1 MKKSIVLSVFLFAQL
16 ASAQDLS
23 PQNLLSIC
31 QGKSNPSQAPS
42 STSLKLVN
50 VENKDL
56 MIIDK
61 GFCQEYLKQ
70 QSEIKVSQVAET
82 LEKGIGQTD
91 LNSCPPEKKIG
102 PESDKWKVRFYAS
115 HSFTT
120 YFNSDINFQSSR
132 YNVEI
137 KDYEW
142 AERGSREFFTLE
154 EWKKPGSNPFQMID
168 EPTNTFTV
176 SLEKDGHEFF
186 LSAFHPKFL
195 QANDQVKHI
204 KGTID
209 GVAVDEVAPINKPF
223 DGYNQS
229 PGESELVR
237 NQNTHKQMT
246 FELGY
251 GHRFTLLDS
260 KIGSLNYVP
269 SIGLGVMVGENV
281 TVMVKEGQWWDFDE
295 YQDKHG
301 IQGFGG
307 SITNRLEFN
316 TPKERFGVFY
326 ENKIGYYHQK
336 HGFLDGTQEYNL
348 GFMGNSVGMKF
359 MINNPNNKKKSGPTL

>member
-1 MKKSIVLSVFLFAQL
+1 MKKSVILSLVLFSQL
-16 ASAQDLS
+16 DSAQDLS
-23 PQNLLSIC
+23 PKSLLSIC
-31 QGKSNPSQAPS
+31 QGKTSSEAP
-42 STSLKLVN
+42 STSLKVMN
-50 VENKDL
+50 IDNQNL
-56 MIIDK
+56 MIMDK
-61 GFCQEYLKQ
+61 GFCQQYLKQ
-70 QSEIKVSQVAET
+70 QSEIQVSEVAET
-82 LEKGIGQTD
+82 LDRGLLKPEPS
-91 LNSCPPEKKIG
+91 NCPPEK
-102 PESDKWKVRFYAS
+102 ELVLNVDKWKIRFYAS

-120 YFNSDINFQSSR
+120 YFNSDMNFQSSR
-132 YNVEI
+132 YNVEV

-142 AERGSREFFTLE
+142 AERGSREYFTLE
-154 EWKKPGSNPFQMID
+154 EWKKDGSNPFQMID

-195 QANDQVKHI
+195 QASDQVKHI

-209 GVAVDEVAPINKPF
+209 GIAVDGVAPVNAPF
-223 DGYNQS
+223 DGYNQT

-251 GHRFTLLDS
+251 GHRFKLLDS
-260 KIGSLNYVP
+260 KFGSIDYIP
-269 SIGLGVMVGENV
+269 SIGAGVMVGENV

-295 YQDKHG
+295 YKDKHG

-326 ENKIGYYHQK
+326 ENKIGLYHQK

-348 GFMGNSVGMKF
+348 GFVGNSVGMKF
-359 MINNPNNKKKSGPTL
+359 MLHNPNNKKKSAPTL

>member
-1 MKKSIVLSVFLFAQL
+1 MKKSAILSLVLFSQL

-23 PQNLLSIC
+23 PKSLLSMC
-31 QGKSNPSQAPS
+31 QGKTSSEEPSP
-42 STSLKLVN
+42 STSLKMMN
-50 VENKDL
+50 IDNQDL
-56 MIIDK
+56 MIVDK
-61 GFCQEYLKQ
+61 GFCQQYLKQ
-70 QSEIKVSQVAET
+70 QSEIQVSQVTET
-82 LEKGIGQTD
+82 LERGLLKPEPS
-91 LNSCPPEKKIG
+91 NCPPEKELVLKV
-102 PESDKWKVRFYAS
+102 DKWKIRFYAS

-120 YFNSDINFQSSR
+120 YFKNDINFQSSR
-132 YNVEI
+132 YNVEV

-142 AERGSREFFTLE
+142 AERGSREFFSLE
-154 EWKKPGSNPFQMID
+154 EWKKKGSNPFQMID

-195 QANDQVKHI
+195 QAPDQVKHM

-209 GVAVDEVAPINKPF
+209 GVAVDGFAPIYTPF

-229 PGESELVR
+229 PGESELLR
-237 NQNTHKQMT
+237 NQNTHKQMS

-251 GHRFTLLDS
+251 GHRFKLLDS
-260 KIGSLNYVP
+260 KLGSINYIP
-269 SIGLGVMVGENV
+269 SIGVGVMVGENI
-281 TVMVKEGQWWDFDE
+281 TVMIKEGQWWE
-295 YQDKHG
+295 YDDYKDKYG

-326 ENKIGYYHQK
+326 ENKIGLYHQK

-348 GFMGNSVGMKF
+348 GFVGNSVGMKF
-359 MINNPNNKKKSGPTL
+359 MLYNPNNKKKLAPTL